1 MIRASQTAARGDLS
15 SYFRKKQLVFASAE
29 RSERGADCS
38 KHGHRRSSKAE
49 SSGIA
54 RLRRNALRAAGRY
67 HFGLFSTNGFN
78 AARILRLSRVFRLTG
93 ANRHVA
99 FFGINLY
106 AMSCLKGERDL
117 EAALFDFD
125 HIVRIFIFGMGLP
138 TLRAKPKSD
147 AGRELPM
154 EEENE
159 CTGMTTDE
167 MQRFFDV
174 EAKQG
179 ASELEAYRKLM
190 RILGTEFPSKEQ
202 CSICFK
208 SA

>member
-15 SYFRKKQLVFASAE
+15 SYFGKKQLVFASAE
-29 RSERGADCS
+29 RGERGADRS
-38 KHGHRRSSKAE
+38 KHGHRCSSKTE

-54 RLRRNALRAAGRY
+54 RLRRNALRAAVRY
-67 HFGLFSTNGFN
+67 HFGLFGTNGFN
-78 AARILRLSRVFRLTG
+78 VARILRLSRVFGLTG

-117 EAALFDFD
+117 EAALFDVD
-125 HIVRIFIFGMGLP
+125 HIVRIFIFGMDPP
-138 TLRAKPKSD
+138 TLRAKPKSN
-147 AGRELPM
+147 AGGELPM

-167 MQRFFDV
+167 MQRFFDM
-174 EAKQG
+174 EAEQG
-179 ASELEAYRKLM
+179 ISELEAYRKLM
-190 RILGTEFPSKEQ
+190 RILGIEFPSRE
-202 CSICFK
+202 
-208 SA
+208 

>member
-1 MIRASQTAARGDLS
+1 M
-15 SYFRKKQLVFASAE
+15 
-29 RSERGADCS
+29 
-38 KHGHRRSSKAE
+38 
-49 SSGIA
+49 
-54 RLRRNALRAAGRY
+54 RY

-78 AARILRLSRVFRLTG
+78 VARILRLFRVFGLTG

-117 EAALFDFD
+117 EAALFDVD

-179 ASELEAYRKLM
+179 TSELEAYRKLM
-190 RILGTEFPSKEQ
+190 RILGTEFPSKE
-202 CSICFK
+202 
-208 SA
+208 

>member
-54 RLRRNALRAAGRY
+54 RLRRNALRATGRY

-78 AARILRLSRVFRLTG
+78 AARILRLSRVFRLTR

-125 HIVRIFIFGMGLP
+125 HMVRIFIFGMGLP
-138 TLRAKPKSD
+138 TLKAKPKSD

-167 MQRFFDV
+167 MQRFFDL

-179 ASELEAYRKLM
+179 TSELEAYRKLM
-190 RILGTEFPSKEQ
+190 RILGTEFPSKE
-202 CSICFK
+202 
-208 SA
+208 

>member
-15 SYFRKKQLVFASAE
+15 SYFGKNQLVFASAK
-29 RSERGADCS
+29 RSERGADRS
-38 KHGHRRSSKAE
+38 KHGHRCSSKAE

-78 AARILRLSRVFRLTG
+78 AARILYLSRVFGLTG

-106 AMSCLKGERDL
+106 AMSYLKGERDL
-117 EAALFDFD
+117 EAALFDVD
-125 HIVRIFIFGMGLP
+125 HIVRIFIFIFDMGQP

-147 AGRELPM
+147 AGRKLPM

-167 MQRFFDV
+167 MQKFFDV
-174 EAKQG
+174 EAEQG
-179 ASELEAYRKLM
+179 TSELEAYRKLM
-190 RILGTEFPSKEQ
+190 RILGIEFPSKE
-202 CSICFK
+202 
-208 SA
+208 